1 MAGTSTADPQ
11 LIWEAIPAMIH
22 ARTFSCTC
30 PSHAHCDLIN
40 LVLLQTLLLLPLLTD
55 AATVAATA
63 ADSNDNDNDDDG
75 KYQLYVALERGSR
88 PAVVYH
94 N

>member
-1 MAGTSTADPQ
+1 
-11 LIWEAIPAMIH
+11 MIH
-22 ARTFSCTC
+22 ARTSSCTC
-30 PSHAHCDLIN
+30 PSHAHRDLVN
-40 LVLLQTLLLLPLLTD
+40 LVLLQTLLLLLPPLLTD

-63 ADSNDNDNDDDG
+63 ADSKDNDNDDDG
-75 KYQLYVALERGSR
+75 KYQLYVAVERGSR